1 MEECWICLFGRGAPP
16 LKSEASPGWVDMVPL
31 CDKQFPLS
39 IKVVFYTVKSKLCP
53 PSSDGE
59 GSAEDLH
66 FDGRYLVL

>member
-1 MEECWICLFGRGAPP
+1 
-16 LKSEASPGWVDMVPL
+16 MVPL